1 MPRPL
6 VSDELWNV
14 VKFLL
19 PAERAKPKGGR
30 PVADARACLL
40 GIFFV
45 LKTGGAW
52 SSIPAELGAASP
64 ATCWRRFQD
73 WTRAGVW
80 QAIWELSLAK
90 LNAQGKIDL
99 SRAVADSASMRA
111 VFGGLTRDRTRQT
124 APRTAASTT

>member
-6 VSDELWNV
+6 VSDEFWSV
-14 VKFLL
+14 VQSLL
-19 PAERAKPKGGR
+19 PAQLPKPKGGR

-52 SSIPAELGAASP
+52 NSIPAELGAASP

-73 WTRAGVW
+73 WTNAGVW
-80 QAIWELSLAK
+80 QTIWELSLAK
-90 LNAQGKIDL
+90 LNSQGKIDL
-99 SRAVADSASMRA
+99 SRAVADSVSMRA
-111 VFGGLTRDRTRQT
+111 VFGGPTRDRTRQT
-124 APRTAASTT
+124 APSKAASTT